1 MCSHHLSPALFA
13 IVTIPPFSFFLSLS
27 KDTVEI
33 DSLLQLKDAMQITFS
48 VVIDFLLPVNDQI
61 QFGNLEVGNNSLV
74 QACARILSI
83 WFTEE
88 NETHLEGSITLLPL
102 FIRLSK
108 EEEGSANLFGL
119 FVPMFLQ
126 LTTDDRTREPFVQ
139 QGGLPLIVQ
148 HLCARL
154 RRGSILSSED
164 VAKIQLP
171 LECLLNIAT
180 MAPGLIKGGQ
190 AAFLELGVPLSAL
203 VSQLASDSSPSTIPL
218 SLIGSVVL
226 LLLSVAKE
234 LKEVIEP
241 AQANSAAVVQGAH
254 YFIKSGLGCK
264 LGHVA
269 NSAEIWRDISELWF
283 LCLAVF
289 ADTAAFLAEP
299 SQTLLLSDLL
309 LQLESAPKQSF
320 TPEDLQY
327 TALFLDKVARVVES
341 RKKAS
346 NQ

>member
-1 MCSHHLSPALFA
+1 M
-13 IVTIPPFSFFLSLS
+13 
-27 KDTVEI
+27 EI

-48 VVIDFLLPVNDQI
+48 VVIDFLLPINDQI
-61 QFGNLEVGNNSLV
+61 QFGNLEVGNDPLV

-108 EEEGSANLFGL
+108 EEEGSANLFDL

-139 QGGLPLIVQ
+139 QGGLPVIGQ
-148 HLCARL
+148 HLGARL
-154 RRGSILSSED
+154 RRGSIVSSED
-164 VAKIQLP
+164 VTKIQLP
-171 LECLLNIAT
+171 LECLLNIAM
-180 MAPGLIKGGQ
+180 MAPGLIKGEQ
-190 AAFLELGVPLSAL
+190 AVFLELGARLSAL
-203 VSQLASDSSPSTIPL
+203 VSSQLASDSLLPSTFPL